1 MRIGKLI
8 LKFMAAVILVLIGIL
23 GGLMLKNQKDVSD
36 ISAEKSEIIPE
47 DRTVS
52 EEKKEEP
59 WQEPAK
65 EILDSMSLEE
75 KAAQIFF
82 VTPEAIT
89 GVETVTAAG
98 DITRQALTSY
108 PVGGLVYF
116 SENILEPRQTAEML
130 TNTFRYSQEVMK
142 IPVWLGVDEE
152 GGKVARVAENPLFQV
167 PGYESMR
174 AIGNTGDTSQAY
186 EAGATIGSYLKKLGF
201 NMDFAPDADVI
212 TNPGNKVIGDRSFGT
227 DPQLVGEMVYQA
239 VRGFRDQGISAC
251 IKHFPGHGQT
261 EGDTH
266 QGFAYTQRTLEEMEN
281 SDLIPFQKGIE
292 AEADFVMVS
301 HISAPNVI
309 PQDVPASLSPEM
321 ITDLLREKMGYEG
334 IIITDAMNMGA
345 VADHYDSAQ
354 AAVLAFQAGADMILM
369 PEDFAAAYQGILNG
383 VNSGTISRERL
394 DQSVL
399 RILRGKL
406 KNFEKNP

>member
-36 ISAEKSEIIPE
+36 ISSEKSEIIPE

-309 PQDVPASLSPEM
+309 PQDVPASLSPEV

>member
-383 VNSGTISRERL
+383 VNSGAISRERL

>member
-266 QGFAYTQRTLEEMEN
+266 EGFAYTQRTLEEMEN

>member
-36 ISAEKSEIIPE
+36 ISSEKSEIIPE

-266 QGFAYTQRTLEEMEN
+266 EGFAYTQRTLEEMEN

>member
-186 EAGATIGSYLKKLGF
+186 EAGVTIGSYLKKLGF

-227 DPQLVGEMVYQA
+227 DPQLVGKMVYQA

-369 PEDFAAAYQGILNG
+369 PEDFAAAYQGIFNG